1 MPNRKNYW
9 TQKRPDRRW
18 ESKGEGDSRASK
30 VTDTQAEAWAHSRDM
45 ARQGGG
51 EAFLKG
57 CDGKIR
63 KRNSYGSDPHPPEG

>member
-1 MPNRKNYW
+1 MPNQKNYW
-9 TQKRPDRRW
+9 TQKRPDGRW

-30 VTDTQAEAWAHSRDM
+30 VTDTQAEAWEHSRHM

-63 KRNSYGSDPHPPEG
+63 ERNSYGSDPHPPEG